1 MIKAD
6 IGYMAQ
12 LLSDAE
18 SDANALIDEN
28 LQIRVDLAQA
38 KDLPFVVLHKPWG
51 ESPSETRRLLA

>member
-6 IGYMAQ
+6 MGYMAQ

-18 SDANALIDEN
+18 SDASALIDED

-38 KDLPFVVLHKPWG
+38 EGLPFVVLRKP
-51 ESPSETRRLLA
+51 